1 MPLGAQSKGSPE
13 KTANINKQ
21 FFLGRIHK
29 GQAVSDH
36 IEEGK
41 KNPVGRKN
49 IRKPNIWFQI

>member
-1 MPLGAQSKGSPE
+1 MPVKQSLQGAPE
-13 KTANINKQ
+13 RTANINKQ

-41 KNPVGRKN
+41 KNPVDRKN